1 MEEISSPSKKKKRMS
16 RACWLWLHAAGMAA
30 LTILFLALPM
40 YETKVGE
47 ERFAFGFFF
56 EATRGMDAAPTAVY
70 YAFFGIFL
78 AASLLACAFAFL
90 ALRFEKDGKARPRRS
105 LFRPRHGDLH
115 RRARPQRPRLHFAE
129 PRDPPLP
136 QRGLRRAWVRFALR
150 PREEIRRASPSLDLS
165 PPPAPR
171 GRLFLSSP
179 GRKKA
184 PP

>member
-90 ALRFEKDGKARPRRS
+90 ALRFEKDGKLDRVDRYFALGTAIFIGGHALNALVCIS
-105 LFRPRHGDLH
+105 LSLVIPLCLSVVFAALGFASLYVH
-115 RRARPQRPRLHFAE
+115 AKKFAE
-129 PRDPPLP
+129 LAE
-136 QRGLRRAWVRFALR
+136 L
-150 PREEIRRASPSLDLS
+150 
-165 PPPAPR
+165 
-171 GRLFLSSP
+171 
-179 GRKKA
+179 
-184 PP
+184 